1 MAEGVGFEPTDTCA
15 SLDFESSAL
24 NRAQPTLLGLPLSGR
39 KLAKHRLRSSTCLGS
54 LKSSLSSTQLL
65 TMASLHPDILKWFEK
80 RSWTPFS
87 FQQKS
92 WAIYLSGQSGL
103 LHAPTGFGK
112 TLSVWFG
119 PVSETLATGKSP
131 RHCEI
136 LWLTPL
142 RALANDTLQSLR
154 EPLAEMNLDWA
165 VEARTGDT
173 SSYRKAKLREK
184 FPYCLVTTPESL
196 SLLLTYGD
204 TREKLSHLKCV
215 IIDEWHELLGTKRG
229 IQTELC
235 LTRLRTWLPKLRTW
249 GLSAT
254 LGNLDEAAK
263 PLMGASAFQTVAANQ
278 DKVIEIETLIPDEI
292 ESFPWSGHLGTKSIK
307 RVSQQL
313 EKARTTLLF
322 TNTRSQAEIWYQEIR
337 ETKPEWAD
345 KIAIHHGSLSR
356 DERNTVE
363 SGLKSG
369 SLRCVVCTSS
379 LDLGVDFSPVDQVIQ
394 VGSPKGIARLTQRAG
409 RSGHSPGQTSRIICV
424 PTNALELV
432 EFSAARD
439 AWHRK
444 EIENRT
450 LLHKP
455 LDVLVQHL
463 TTVVLGEPAS
473 PDDLKKEILSAHSYR
488 NLTEAEWN
496 WAISFITNGGS
507 LSAYPQYQKAE
518 IVAGLLTVTDKR
530 TAQLHRMNIG
540 TITSDTAVLI
550 KYVSGRTLGSV
561 EEGFASKLKI
571 GKQFVFAGKRLELIR
586 FHKLTATVRNATK
599 TAKGEIAIWGGSK
612 MPLSTELSHA
622 VARSLHGPADSPE
635 LRAVAPI
642 LAIQKSWSALPSD
655 EELLVEFTRTREGE
669 HLFIYAFAGRL
680 VNEGLGALVA
690 FRLAREA
697 GESINVTQNDYG
709 FCLGAARGLPLDEAI
724 LRAALST
731 ENLLEDLL
739 ECMNTA
745 EMARRQFRYVARVAG
760 LLVPDLPGKRKPTRD
775 LQVSANL
782 LFEVFTRYDPD
793 NLLLEQSRKEIL
805 EHQLEIERLQKTL
818 SAIQE
823 RPFQLI
829 ETKRLTPMAFPLWT
843 DRLGAFLPAGDAATR
858 LEKMLTE
865 LQDCKDEI

>member
-1 MAEGVGFEPTDTCA
+1 MP
-15 SLDFESSAL
+15 
-24 NRAQPTLLGLPLSGR
+24 
-39 KLAKHRLRSSTCLGS
+39 
-54 LKSSLSSTQLL
+54 
-65 TMASLHPDILKWFEK
+65 SLHPDILAWFKK
-80 RSWTPFS
+80 RSWKPFS
-87 FQQKS
+87 FQKDS
-92 WAIYLSGQSGL
+92 WSTYLDGKSGL

-112 TLSVWFG
+112 TLSVWLG
-119 PVSETLATGKSP
+119 PVSETLSTGKKP
-131 RHCEI
+131 RYCEV
-136 LWLTPL
+136 LWITPL

-154 EPLAEMNLDWA
+154 EPLADLNLDWP

-173 SSYRKAKLREK
+173 SSYRKSKLREK
-184 FPYCLVTTPESL
+184 YPYCLVTTPESL
-196 SLLLTYGD
+196 SLLLTYQD
-204 TREKLSHLKCV
+204 TREKLAHLKCV
-215 IIDEWHELLGTKRG
+215 IVDEWHELLGTKRG

-235 LTRLRTWLPKLRTW
+235 LTRLRTWLPDLRTW

-254 LGNLDEAAK
+254 LGNLDEASK
-263 PLMGASAFQTVAANQ
+263 PLMGPCDHKLIAANQ
-278 DKVIEIETLIPDEI
+278 DKKIEIKTLIPDEI

-322 TNTRSQAEIWYQEIR
+322 TNTRSQAEIWYQEIQDA
-337 ETKPEWAD
+337 KPEWT
-345 KIAIHHGSLSR
+345 KEIAIHHGSLSR
-356 DERNTVE
+356 EERNIVE
-363 SGLKSG
+363 SGLKDG

-379 LDLGVDFSPVDQVIQ
+379 LDLGVDFSPIDQVIQ

-409 RSGHSPGQTSRIICV
+409 RAGHSPGQTSRIICV
-424 PTNALELV
+424 PTNALELI

-444 EIENRT
+444 EIETRA
-450 LLHKP
+450 LLKKP

-463 TTVVLGEPAS
+463 TTLVLGEPAQ
-473 PDDLKKEILSAHSYR
+473 PDALKKEIFSAFTYS

-496 WAISFITNGGS
+496 WAIGFITNGGS

-518 IVAGLLTVTDKR
+518 IVDGLLTVTDKR

-540 TITSDTAVLI
+540 TITSDASVLI
-550 KYVSGRTLGSV
+550 KFASGRTLGSV
-561 EEGFASKLKI
+561 EEGFASKLKP
-571 GKQFVFAGKRLELIR
+571 GKQFVFAGRRLELIR
-586 FHKLTATVRNATK
+586 FHKLTATVRAATK
-599 TAKGEIAIWGGSK
+599 AAKGEVAIWGGSK

-635 LRAVAPI
+635 LKAVEPI
-642 LAIQKSWSALPSD
+642 LAIQCSWSALPSD
-655 EELLVEFTRTREGE
+655 EQLLIEFTRTREGE

-690 FRLAREA
+690 YRISRDT

-709 FCLGAARGLPLDEAI
+709 FCIGATKGLSLNEDI
-724 LRAALST
+724 LRQALST
-731 ENLLEDLL
+731 NDLLEDLL

-760 LLVPDLPGKRKPTRD
+760 LLVPDMPGKRKPTRD

-793 NLLLEQSRKEIL
+793 NLLLEQSRREIL

-818 SAIQE
+818 SEIKA
-823 RPFQLI
+823 RPFILV
-829 ETKRLTPMAFPLWT
+829 ETKRLTPMAFPLWA
-843 DRLGAFLPAGDAATR
+843 DRLGAFLPAGDATTR
-858 LEKMLTE
+858 LEKMLAE
-865 LQDCKDEI
+865 LQEKSPRPTA